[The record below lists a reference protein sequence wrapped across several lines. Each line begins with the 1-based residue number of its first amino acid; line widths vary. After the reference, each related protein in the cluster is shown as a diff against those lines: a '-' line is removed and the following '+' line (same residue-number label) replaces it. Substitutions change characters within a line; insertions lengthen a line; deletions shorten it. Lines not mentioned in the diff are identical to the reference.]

1 MNSYNKIDNMV
12 IYIRSGDNVTHFTLS
27 RDIIRNIKYFNFIDE
42 LKYTDNTVS
51 IELDYDTYLATIL
64 DISKLLNIKSKNY
77 LSIVREPLHYIKEQ
91 NIDMI
96 NYYLHRDETNLNEI
110 LSYIDF
116 TSPILTKITHLPT
129 LILLYIINSQTNRM
143 SSKFELTISEDYSY
157 EIKDYGVIDI
167 KCKKTSKFLYSIDL
181 ESCPELGSIVYGLDL
196 NNILI
201 MEYDFSVHFILLKK
215 DKYRILEYKG
225 SSYNYCVNNRYYFST
240 DLDNAYVY
248 DLDINRTY
256 VSRMRT
262 HIGKELQSKIE
273 KLITN

>member
-201 MEYDFSVHFILLKK
+201 MEYDFSVHFILLK
-215 DKYRILEYKG
+215 R
-225 SSYNYCVNNRYYFST
+225 
-240 DLDNAYVY
+240 
-248 DLDINRTY
+248 
-256 VSRMRT
+256 
-262 HIGKELQSKIE
+262 
-273 KLITN
+273 